1 MAERNEADALFATK
15 RKKQQE
21 EQAEQERREEMSRKK
36 AEMEAEIRRLEEE
49 ARRQKEQQEEARRQA
64 QEEARRA
71 SEEAKEAEAGAARA
85 EEMAKQ
91 AQLKQEEI
99 RREEERRAREK
110 KEAEERRAREKKEEE
125 KRARER
131 AAQEKAQA
139 KRQEAQKAENRK
151 QEVRKREVS
160 EKKREKK
167 SAGAQPGKKFPIL
180 PVAIGGGAAVVA
192 VIVICLVLFLG
203 GKKGGV
209 FGTDCNVLAS
219 EQVLNYVV
227 YYPESFEEG
236 YGDGGVF
243 LDYGSAEKEDY
254 SFVYILGDTREGI
267 EEMAGSTD
275 PSDVLLMLGY
285 TLGVDAQLV
294 YEMTTDSGLT
304 VYGTGPFYQD
314 VSGLVYTEEDE
325 VMAEVSI
332 MLLPF
337 GDDYLVALYGTMK
350 DSYMEPLEEAVTSI
364 LDNVY

>member
-71 SEEAKEAEAGAARA
+71 SEEAKEAEARAAKA

-192 VIVICLVLFLG
+192 VIVICLVLG

>member
-1 MAERNEADALFATK
+1 M
-15 RKKQQE
+15 
-21 EQAEQERREEMSRKK
+21 
-36 AEMEAEIRRLEEE
+36 
-49 ARRQKEQQEEARRQA
+49 
-64 QEEARRA
+64 
-71 SEEAKEAEAGAARA
+71 
-85 EEMAKQ
+85 
-91 AQLKQEEI
+91 
-99 RREEERRAREK
+99 
-110 KEAEERRAREKKEEE
+110 
-125 KRARER
+125 
-131 AAQEKAQA
+131 
-139 KRQEAQKAENRK
+139 
-151 QEVRKREVS
+151 
-160 EKKREKK
+160 
-167 SAGAQPGKKFPIL
+167 
-180 PVAIGGGAAVVA
+180 A

>member
-71 SEEAKEAEAGAARA
+71 SEEAKEAEARAAKA

-110 KEAEERRAREKKEEE
+110 KEAEERRARE
-125 KRARER
+125 R

-139 KRQEAQKAENRK
+139 KRHEAQKAENRK

>member
-1 MAERNEADALFATK
+1 MNYK
-15 RKKQQE
+15 RLQE
-21 EQAEQERREEMSRKK
+21 
-36 AEMEAEIRRLEEE
+36 L
-49 ARRQKEQQEEARRQA
+49 
-64 QEEARRA
+64 
-71 SEEAKEAEAGAARA
+71 
-85 EEMAKQ
+85 
-91 AQLKQEEI
+91 
-99 RREEERRAREK
+99 K

>member
-71 SEEAKEAEAGAARA
+71 SEEAKEAEARAARA

-151 QEVRKREVS
+151 QEVS